1 MTLDPSLILG
11 CLILIAWG
19 YIYRSK
25 PTHSIPPLLNSPFI
39 KLGLFVVGITVLI
52 VGIL

>member
-1 MTLDPSLILG
+1 MTLDPSLVLG
-11 CLILIAWG
+11 CVILIAWG

-25 PTHSIPPLLNSPFI
+25 PAHNIPMLFNSPFI

-52 VGIL
+52 IGIL